1 MPRQHRV
8 SHADLIFHVAA
19 RGALRAPIFRD
30 DSDRR
35 RFLTLYRSVATRF
48 RWRLLAFCLMGN
60 HYHLVVETQTATLS
74 KGMQLING
82 QYASIFN
89 GRHHTSGCLFQ
100 GRFWSRP
107 ITSDR
112 YLHAVVRY
120 VALNPVNAGLVARA
134 DEWLWG
140 GHRELVG
147 LDAPH
152 LVDVARTRGLLGSL
166 DPADAS
172 SYSALFESAPSPMV
186 DLSIRA
192 GSELP
197 WDDVIGETVRMAA
210 AGHDVPDLA
219 RAVGRDKRTVQRW
232 IASHG
237 R

>member
-1 MPRQHRV
+1 M
-8 SHADLIFHVAA
+8 
-19 RGALRAPIFRD
+19 
-30 DSDRR
+30 
-35 RFLTLYRSVATRF
+35 
-48 RWRLLAFCLMGN
+48 
-60 HYHLVVETQTATLS
+60 
-74 KGMQLING
+74 
-82 QYASIFN
+82 
-89 GRHHTSGCLFQ
+89 
-100 GRFWSRP
+100 SRT
-107 ITSDR
+107 IT
-112 YLHAVVRY
+112 
-120 VALNPVNAGLVARA
+120 P
-134 DEWLWG
+134 
-140 GHRELVG
+140 ELVG

-166 DPADAS
+166 DPADTS
-172 SYSALFESAPSPMV
+172 SYSALFESAPSPIV